1 MEILDGLIQ
10 RSKMKLHEFISLNS
24 IFVGVNVDSKKNVFK
39 TVANFFE
46 KKNPE
51 LSGKITEKLNEREK
65 LGTTAVGNGVAIPH
79 TKIEGLKKTQ
89 VLFIKLNTKIDFSAS
104 DEKFVDIIFSII
116 TPETSRSEH
125 LLILSAISN
134 FLKKK
139 GCIEKLRKLD
149 SAEEIYKLFGLA

>member
-104 DEKFVDIIFSII
+104 DEKFVDIIFS
-116 TPETSRSEH
+116 SEIYIP
-125 LLILSAISN
+125 ILA
-134 FLKKK
+134 FLSLVLFT
-139 GCIEKLRKLD
+139 IFLRK
-149 SAEEIYKLFGLA
+149 IFYKK

>member
-10 RSKMKLHEFISLNS
+10 RNKMKLHEFISLNS

-65 LGTTAVGNGVAIPH
+65 LGTTAIGNGVAIPH
-79 TKIEGLKKTQ
+79 TKIEGLKK
-89 VLFIKLNTKIDFSAS
+89 NS
-104 DEKFVDIIFSII
+104 SII
-116 TPETSRSEH
+116 YQ
-125 LLILSAISN
+125 IK
-134 FLKKK
+134 F
-139 GCIEKLRKLD
+139 
-149 SAEEIYKLFGLA
+149 

>member
-10 RSKMKLHEFISLNS
+10 RNKMKLHEFISLNS
-24 IFVGVNVDSKKNVFK
+24 IFVDVDVDSKKNVFK

-51 LSGKITEKLNEREK
+51 LSGSITEKLNERER

-79 TKIEGLKKTQ
+79 TKIKGLKQTQ
-89 VLFIKLNTKIDFSAS
+89 VLFIKLKSKIDFSAS

-116 TPETSRSEH
+116 TPETSQSEH
-125 LLILSAISN
+125 LLILSSISN

-139 GCIEKLRKLD
+139 GSIDRLRSLNT
-149 SAEEIYKLFGLA
+149 AEEIYGLFKIN

>member
-79 TKIEGLKKTQ
+79 TKIEGLKKTCR
-89 VLFIKLNTKIDFSAS
+89 KYAK
-104 DEKFVDIIFSII
+104 EKTGKKPI
-116 TPETSRSEH
+116 TNINVIR
-125 LLILSAISN
+125 I
-134 FLKKK
+134 
-139 GCIEKLRKLD
+139 
-149 SAEEIYKLFGLA
+149 

>member
-1 MEILDGLIQ
+1 
-10 RSKMKLHEFISLNS
+10 MKLHEFISLNS

-89 VLFIKLNTKIDFSAS
+89 VLFIKLN
-104 DEKFVDIIFSII
+104 IIM
-116 TPETSRSEH
+116 H
-125 LLILSAISN
+125 ILSKTSV
-134 FLKKK
+134 
-139 GCIEKLRKLD
+139 CIYAKLRHKLNFD
-149 SAEEIYKLFGLA
+149 QD

>member
-79 TKIEGLKKTQ
+79 TKIEGLKKL
-89 VLFIKLNTKIDFSAS
+89 LFKD
-104 DEKFVDIIFSII
+104 
-116 TPETSRSEH
+116 
-125 LLILSAISN
+125 
-134 FLKKK
+134 
-139 GCIEKLRKLD
+139 
-149 SAEEIYKLFGLA
+149 